1 VDNKTKLSDLYL
13 TFAKIGLMT
22 FGGGLAMLPIIEK
35 EVVDN
40 KKWETS
46 EALYD
51 YYAVSQCTPGVI
63 AINVATF
70 VGYNKRKTIGG
81 IIASLGVITP
91 SVIIILL
98 IATTL
103 MQIQNYP
110 LVQSALKGIGIG
122 ISAILITTI
131 YKLGKNSVKSIL
143 GIILTII
150 SFILCYFLK
159 VSVVW
164 IVLGGIVLGI
174 LKARLEVNKKW
185 FT

>member
-1 VDNKTKLSDLYL
+1 MNNKTKLSELYL

-22 FGGGLAMLPIIEK
+22 FGGGLAMLPVIER
-35 EVVDN
+35 EVVEK

-70 VGYNKRKTIGG
+70 VGYNKRKTLGG
-81 IIASLGVITP
+81 VVASLGVITP

-103 MQIQNYP
+103 VQIQNIP

-122 ISAILITTI
+122 IAAILIPTI
-131 YKLGKNSVKSIL
+131 YKIGKNSVKSIL
-143 GIILTII
+143 GIVLAVL
-150 SFILCYFLK
+150 SFVLCYFLK
-159 VSVVW
+159 VSVIYVV
-164 IVLGGIVLGI
+164 IGGIVLGI
-174 LKARLEVNKKW
+174 LKARIEVNKK
-185 FT
+185 

>member
-1 VDNKTKLSDLYL
+1 MDNKTKLSELYL
-13 TFAKIGLMT
+13 SFAKIGLMT

-40 KKWETS
+40 KKWET
-46 EALYD
+46 AQDLYD

-70 VGYNKRKTIGG
+70 VGYKQRRLLGG

-91 SVIIILL
+91 SVIIILIIASTL
-98 IATTL
+98 I
-103 MQIQNYP
+103 QIQNIP

-122 ISAILITTI
+122 ISAILISTI
-131 YKLGKNSVKSIL
+131 FKMSKNSIKSII
-143 GIILTII
+143 GIVLAII

-159 VSVVW
+159 ISVVY
-164 IVLGGIVLGI
+164 IVIGAIVIGI
-174 LKARLEVNKKW
+174 LKARIEVNKK
-185 FT
+185 

>member
-1 VDNKTKLSDLYL
+1 
-13 TFAKIGLMT
+13 MT
-22 FGGGLAMLPIIEK
+22 FGGGLAMLPVIER
-35 EVVDN
+35 EVVEK

-70 VGYNKRKTIGG
+70 VGYNKRKTLGG
-81 IIASLGVITP
+81 VVASLGVITP

-103 MQIQNYP
+103 VQIQNIP

-122 ISAILITTI
+122 IAAILIPTI
-131 YKLGKNSVKSIL
+131 YKIGKNSVKSIL
-143 GIILTII
+143 GIVLAVL
-150 SFILCYFLK
+150 SFVLCYFLK
-159 VSVVW
+159 VSVIYVV
-164 IVLGGIVLGI
+164 IGGIVLGI
-174 LKARLEVNKKW
+174 LKARIEVNKK
-185 FT
+185 